1 MMTKVPWTIQGLLAF
16 LFLFAGGM
24 KLMLPIEAPT
34 AQLPLVA
41 GLLCASVAHARWRPA
56 PHRGSARPSLR
67 QPSASRG

>member
-1 MMTKVPWTIQGLLAF
+1 MTKLPWTIQGLLAF

-24 KLMLPIEAPT
+24 KLMLPIEAPM

-56 PHRGSARPSLR
+56 VNDR
-67 QPSASRG
+67 QQ